1 MFPHGD
7 WTTVTTFIFRSPMG
21 KMEKNETSGHY
32 AGWVIIIGA
41 TNSSGLQ
48 LFRVSLRQWYLRRE
62 RGGQVAG
69 GVQLRTA
76 EPAPGSCVNSS
87 IWIGEQR

>member
-1 MFPHGD
+1 VGNTP
-7 WTTVTTFIFRSPMG
+7 
-21 KMEKNETSGHY
+21 
-32 AGWVIIIGA
+32 GWVIIMVLL
-41 TNSSGLQ
+41 TVVLQ
-48 LFRVSLRQWYLRRE
+48 LFREGIARQWYLRRE

-76 EPAPGSCVNSS
+76 EPAPGSCLFLM